1 MNKQSDDRA
10 MGVTYKALDVNLRFA
25 VTLKVIN
32 AQLIGD
38 ESARQRFV
46 REARGRRRAWAT
58 RASPRCFTSE
68 RAQFG

>member
-1 MNKQSDDRA
+1 MNKQSDDGA
-10 MGVTYKALDVNLRFA
+10 MGLTYKALDVNLRFA

-46 REARGRRRAWAT
+46 WEARRRRAWAT